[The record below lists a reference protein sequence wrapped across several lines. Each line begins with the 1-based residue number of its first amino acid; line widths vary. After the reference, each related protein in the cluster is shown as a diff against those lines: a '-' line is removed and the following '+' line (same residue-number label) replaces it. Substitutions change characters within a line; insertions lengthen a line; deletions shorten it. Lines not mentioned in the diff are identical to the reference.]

1 MEISSIAA
9 IVFTVILA
17 VIPIWAWKKVNA
29 LWLRPKRLEKLL
41 RSQGLQGDSYKLF
54 GYNNQSHMNMQQ
66 QPKSIGL
73 TNQVAPYFFFPVH
86 QTVNKYG
93 KHSFLWDGRTTK
105 VIITDPK
112 QIKEI
117 FNKMDDFTKPELGPI
132 GKLLGTGLPFY
143 EGQKWANHRKIINPA
158 FHLEKLK
165 DMIPAFFQSCHDMI
179 SKLEE
184 MLLSSDGTCEIDV
197 FPFLENM
204 TRDAISRTAFG
215 SSYEEGT
222 RVFELLK
229 MMGYLLM
236 NRHISR
242 SWFQPTT
249 TKTNKMKEIER
260 DMHTSLE
267 AIIKKRER
275 AMKNGEAPNNDLL
288 DILLK
293 SNHNEKN
300 GMTNQEVIEECRLFY
315 LAGQETTSVLLVW
328 TMVLLGKFP
337 EWQERAR
344 EEVFRVFGTQ
354 NPNFDGLNHLKIASM
369 ILYEVLRLFPPTIY
383 FDRVVKK
390 DVKLGN
396 LTLSKGMKVS
406 IPILLIHHDHD
417 LWGDDAKEF
426 KPERFSEGIAKATK
440 GQVSFF
446 PFGWGPRICIGQNFT
461 LLEAKVMLSL
471 LLRKFSFQLSPTY
484 LHDPTVMQTLKPK
497 HGVPIILHKL

>member
-1 MEISSIAA
+1 MNE
-9 IVFTVILA
+9 
-17 VIPIWAWKKVNA
+17 KRVNS
-29 LWLRPKRLEKLL
+29 LWLRPKRLEKML
-41 RSQGLQGDSYKLF
+41 RSQGLQGDPYKLF
-54 GYNNQSHMNMQQ
+54 GYNNNIQQ
-66 QPKSIGL
+66 QQHKSTPF

-93 KHSFLWDGRTTK
+93 KHSFLWDERTPK

-158 FHLEKLK
+158 FHIEKLK
-165 DMIPAFFQSCHDMI
+165 DMVPAFFQSCHDMI
-179 SKLEE
+179 SKWEE
-184 MLLSSDGTCEIDV
+184 MLSSEGTCEIDV

-222 RVFELLK
+222 KVFELLK

-236 NRHISR
+236 NRHIS
-242 SWFQPTT
+242 WFQPTS
-249 TKTNKMKEIER
+249 TKTRKMKEIER
-260 DMHTSLE
+260 DINTSVE
-267 AIIKKRER
+267 AIIKKRES
-275 AMKNGEAPNNDLL
+275 AMKNGEAPNKDLL

-300 GMTNQEVIEECRLFY
+300 GMTNQEVIEECRMFH
-315 LAGQETTSVLLVW
+315 LAGYETTSVLLVW
-328 TMVLLGKFP
+328 TMILLAKFP

-344 EEVFRVFGTQ
+344 EEVLQVFGTQ
-354 NPNFDGLNHLKIASM
+354 NPNFEGLNHLKIVSM
-369 ILYEVLRLFPPTIY
+369 ILYEVLRLYPPTIY
-383 FDRVVKK
+383 FNRVVKK

-396 LTLSKGMKVS
+396 LTVSKGMKVS

-471 LLRKFSFQLSPTY
+471 LLRNFSFQLSPTY
-484 LHDPTVMQTLKPK
+484 LHDPIVMQTLKPK
-497 HGVPIILHKL
+497 HGASIILHKL